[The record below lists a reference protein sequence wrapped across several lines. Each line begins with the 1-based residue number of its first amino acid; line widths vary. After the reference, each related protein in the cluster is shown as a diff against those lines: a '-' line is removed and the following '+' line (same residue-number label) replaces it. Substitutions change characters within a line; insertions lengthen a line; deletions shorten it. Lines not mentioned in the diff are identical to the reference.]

1 MCEQQLQQLECRHL
15 YSRTEGQKPENRTKN
30 RYKNIL
36 PCMLLLFSVIYT
48 RLVFF
53 QAPILH
59 LSHQNSDVGLEEGEY

>member
-1 MCEQQLQQLECRHL
+1 
-15 YSRTEGQKPENRTKN
+15 
-30 RYKNIL
+30 
-36 PCMLLLFSVIYT
+36 MLLLFSVIYT